1 MPYFQ
6 SGSTEIEHA
15 QGNAARKD
23 EGMKRPSTRN
33 WRDISILCL
42 FGSAL
47 FYVFSRTSADPDLW
61 GHIRFGEDLWRT
73 GRIVREDIYSY
84 LSGDQVWINHE
95 WLAEAIFYAV
105 FANAGATGLIIFKSC
120 LSLLVIGIIYWH
132 LRQQI
137 SVTPRK
143 AILTVVFSL
152 SLIPYLAIVRPQAFT
167 FLVFLLVL
175 IILERADRGEHR
187 WLWFG
192 PPLLALAVNL
202 HGGVLASAG
211 LFLLW
216 LMLSLS
222 SAAFRERSLAV
233 IFAGSNLVI
242 VCVAIA
248 AIAAM
253 ALNPYGIQLPFFL
266 LRTATIPRPEIAEWQ
281 PIALMS
287 AEGLVYVLLLV
298 LALTG
303 IIFSRKERRPVL
315 ITLFVCTALLPLIA
329 SRHMPLFGLTCAVLT
344 AEHVADVW
352 DRASPVLSV
361 SGDHAAQSVWFTA
374 ASLVIAL
381 VVITA
386 SLPNFQCIRMD
397 GRKTEFPVKAVAL
410 LKQSNATGNM
420 AVHFDWGEYVLWHL
434 GPRIKVSID
443 GRRETVYSERSYA
456 ENLRFTSGLGNW
468 DRILEKPETHLA
480 FVSKGFPVFNL
491 MQLKPGWTRVYEDP
505 MSGLFVR
512 RGSPLEEEIRL
523 TKAPD
528 VSYMGAG
535 SCFP

>member
-1 MPYFQ
+1 
-6 SGSTEIEHA
+6 
-15 QGNAARKD
+15 
-23 EGMKRPSTRN
+23 MKRPSTRN
-33 WRDISILCL
+33 WRDISIVCL
-42 FGSAL
+42 LGSAL

-73 GRIVREDIYSY
+73 GSVVREDVYSY

-95 WLAEAIFYAV
+95 WLAEVIFYAV

-120 LSLLVIGIIYWH
+120 LSLLVVGIIYWH
-132 LRQQI
+132 LRQRI
-137 SVTPRK
+137 SATRQTV
-143 AILTVVFSL
+143 ILTVVFSL
-152 SLIPYLAIVRPQAFT
+152 SLIPYLAVVRPQAFT

-175 IILERADRGEHR
+175 IILERADRGEHK

-222 SAAFRERSLAV
+222 SQAFRKRSVAAL
-233 IFAGSNLVI
+233 FAESNLVI
-242 VCVAIA
+242 VCVGIT

-253 ALNPYGIQLPFFL
+253 LLNPYGIELLIFL
-266 LRTATIPRPEIAEWQ
+266 LRTATVPRPEIAEWQ

-287 AEGLVYVLLLV
+287 AEGLVYVLLMV
-298 LALTG
+298 VALTG
-303 IIFSRKERRPVL
+303 LIFSRKERSPVL
-315 ITLFVCTALLPLIA
+315 ITLFACTALLPLIA
-329 SRHMPLFGLTCAVLT
+329 SRHVPLFGLTCAVLT

-352 DRASPVLSV
+352 DRASPALSMP
-361 SGDHAAQSVWFTA
+361 GNHASQGAWFTA
-374 ASLVIAL
+374 ASFVIAL
-381 VVITA
+381 VVVAA
-386 SLPNFQCIRMD
+386 SLPNFRCIRID
-397 GRKTEFPVKAVAL
+397 GRKTEFPLNAVAR
-410 LKQSNATGNM
+410 LKQSSATGNM

-468 DRILEKPETHLA
+468 DEILEKPETHLA
-480 FVSKGFPVFNL
+480 FVSKAFPVFNL
-491 MQLKPGWTRVYEDP
+491 MQLKPGWTRVYEDT

-512 RGSPLEEEIRL
+512 QGSPLEEQIRL
-523 TKAPD
+523 TKSPD
-528 VSYMGAG
+528 VPYMSAG